1 MTDPRII
8 GEAKD
13 LSDLVEIYRAR
24 KAELGL
30 TNKWFDDYS
39 GLAQGAIGKVL
50 GEGATKRLGYSTIPT
65 LNCTMALKFLVV
77 VDEDQVKFVEGRWIR
92 RERPIPII
100 RAQASNRAI
109 ERFKPI
115 ITQIKNKENA
125 PKGGKAR
132 WANVS
137 PEHRSRL
144 KRRAAKARWKA
155 KREERE
161 ASRQATS
168 PAILA
173 MDDPSRQVD

>member
-13 LSDLVEIYRAR
+13 LNDLVEIYRAR

-30 TNKWFDDYS
+30 TDKWFDDYS

-92 RERPIPII
+92 RERPIPVMLA
-100 RAQASNRAI
+100 RASKRAI
-109 ERFKPI
+109 ARFKPI
-115 ITQIKNKENA
+115 IMQAHNA
-125 PKGGKAR
+125 SIASKGGNAYREKVPAWRRRQIARKAAR
-132 WANVS
+132 AM
-137 PEHRSRL
+137 HR
-144 KRRAAKARWKA
+144 KRREAKIGK
-155 KREERE
+155 
-161 ASRQATS
+161 TS
-168 PAILA
+168 
-173 MDDPSRQVD
+173 